1 MDSEQA
7 CGLVDAAVDLLR
19 RVEVGVLDA
28 NGVRA
33 VTDRLRGART
43 HVAHLDTALAA
54 RATELAPTGTC
65 EDAVDLLSGVGAMPA
80 GRARRV
86 AANADLLVR
95 MP

>member
-43 HVAHLDTALAA
+43 HGAHLDTALAA
-54 RATELAPTGTC
+54 RATELA
-65 EDAVDLLSGVGAMPA
+65 A
-80 GRARRV
+80 
-86 AANADLLVR
+86 
-95 MP
+95 